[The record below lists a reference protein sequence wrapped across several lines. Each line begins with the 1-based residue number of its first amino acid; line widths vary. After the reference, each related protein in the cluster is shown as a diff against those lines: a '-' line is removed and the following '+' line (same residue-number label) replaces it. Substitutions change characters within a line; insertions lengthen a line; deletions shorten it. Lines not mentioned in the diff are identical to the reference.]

1 VDVSEALRSD
11 PVTQQVSAI
20 AALPAVREWV
30 NRKLRT
36 AAAAHPV
43 GVVVDG
49 RDIGTVVFPD
59 APLKVFLT
67 AAPEERARRRLS
79 QEGRALDRRSVGR
92 TSRQLQSRDTADS
105 TRAVAPL
112 KPAADA
118 VVLDTTALTFP
129 EQVDRIVSLA
139 RKVFTQLDIAHSPG

>member
-1 VDVSEALRSD
+1 
-11 PVTQQVSAI
+11 
-20 AALPAVREWV
+20 
-30 NRKLRT
+30 
-36 AAAAHPV
+36 
-43 GVVVDG
+43 
-49 RDIGTVVFPD
+49 
-59 APLKVFLT
+59 
-67 AAPEERARRRLS
+67 
-79 QEGRALDRRSVGR
+79 
-92 TSRQLQSRDTADS
+92 LQSRDTADS